1 MSAADFTPERIA
13 ELRAP
18 MDWDWVLAW
27 PVLPDETTWNAMLD
41 AIEELHVLLADA
53 QLRSIAARNP
63 GIDMDDVKARRRNQW
78 DNVTLI
84 MERK

>member
-41 AIEELHVLLADA
+41 AIEELQAANKRLDALLT
-53 QLRSIAARNP
+53 RSQQYRWAYR
-63 GIDMDDVKARRRNQW
+63 W
-78 DNVTLI
+78 
-84 MERK
+84 